1 MINRQDIPAWP
12 EKAFAAD
19 LHIHSMFSRATSKE
33 MRPMMLSRVARQ
45 KGIKVMGTGD
55 ATHPDYLDM
64 LEEELEPAEPG
75 LYAAKA
81 DPGFTRFV
89 LSAEVSNI
97 FTQAGKGRRIHTVIL
112 FPGLEEA
119 REVSER
125 LAAIGNVK
133 SDGRPIF
140 GFPVRQLVKL
150 VLNVSSQCLIIP
162 AHIWTPWFSL
172 LGSRSGFD
180 SIEECFEEETEHIHA
195 LETGL
200 SSDPQM
206 NWRLSLLD
214 KYTLVSNSDAHSPAK
229 IGRELNL
236 FTCGLSYEEIV
247 SAIKEPDKGFEGTI
261 EFFPEEGKYHLDG
274 HRACGVRLTPKETI
288 ARHGLCPVCSRPLT
302 IGVLHRVEELADRP
316 EGYVPECAK
325 PCVHLVPLV
334 EILMQVFGVK
344 SITSRVK
351 KEYAR
356 LVSEAGS
363 ELDLLLWLSEQ
374 EITDLAPPAV
384 ADAIVKVRRGEVEL
398 SPGFDGEYGK
408 VIIKGE
414 RDGLSRPDKKDR
426 NPLRQP
432 GLFD

>member
-1 MINRQDIPAWP
+1 MINPQDIPAWP

-75 LYAAKA
+75 LYVAKA

-150 VLNVSSQCLIIP
+150 VLDVSSQCLIIP

-172 LGSRSGFD
+172 FGSRSGFD

-214 KYTLVSNSDAHSPAK
+214 KYTLISNSDAHSPAK

-247 SAIKEPDKGFEGTI
+247 SAIKEPDRGFEGTI

-344 SITSRVK
+344 SITSKVK

-374 EITDLAPPAV
+374 EITNLAPPAV